1 MQRFKSVCRNFSRP
15 HGVQSKMTQEQ
26 SKRSDEVGFGANAKQ
41 NNQVLDGHQAKEV
54 YFDVCLFFDHGA
66 DCFYSDQ
73 CISIKKQC
81 FLQ

>member
-1 MQRFKSVCRNFSRP
+1 MCRNFSRP
-15 HGVQSKMTQEQ
+15 RGVQSKMTQEQ
-26 SKRSDEVGFGANAKQ
+26 SKRSDEVGFGAKK

-66 DCFYSDQ
+66 DCFYSDR
-73 CISIKKQC
+73 CISINKLQKQC